1 MTGHADGK
9 SSPDPEGGDRLRI
22 EAGPRER
29 RLASAA
35 QCLLVALILALVWS
49 GARVVGI
56 FWPERADPEVGLAL
70 WLFVGTLSLAGLT
83 LAWLVVLLQDLVKM
97 TIELTEEG
105 LAVERWLAPFRA
117 HWDEVREIGLAAGR
131 GHLTLRSARGT
142 LTVTERLLGR
152 KPFAAL
158 VSALRRHAGH
168 VIQEW
173 GVWAA
178 ARRQLVLLAGPAIG
192 LAFLLVAGQG
202 IWRRRLPRLGGGGG
216 RRR

>member
-1 MTGHADGK
+1 MAERVEGR
-9 SSPDPEGGDRLRI
+9 SPSGRDDEGVLRI

-29 RLASAA
+29 WFASAA

-70 WLFVGTLSLAGLT
+70 WLFVGMLALAGLT

-105 LAVERWLAPFRA
+105 LAVERWLAPFRVP
-117 HWDEVREIGLAAGR
+117 WGEVREVGLVAGR
-131 GHLTLRSARGT
+131 GQLTVRTARGS
-142 LTVTERLLGR
+142 LTATARLLGR
-152 KPFAAL
+152 KPFAKL
-158 VSALRRHAGH
+158 VATLEAHAGPA
-168 VIQEW
+168 VREW
-173 GVWAA
+173 SAWAA
-178 ARRQLVLLAGPAIG
+178 ARRQLLLLAGPALG
-192 LAFLLVAGQG
+192 LAFLLVVGQG
-202 IWRRRLPRLGGGGG
+202 LWRRRLPALGPGG